1 MRNDEFKF
9 IAKVYV
15 DSLEGWQDCKII
27 HSYQDRAVVITRTGT
42 QLNRILKMTE
52 DYREDGCIY
61 FKNQKE

>member
-1 MRNDEFKF
+1 MGNDEFKF

-15 DSLEGWQDCKII
+15 DSIEGWQDCKII
-27 HSYQDRAVVITRTGT
+27 HSYRDRAVVITKTGT

-61 FKNQKE
+61 LKNQKG